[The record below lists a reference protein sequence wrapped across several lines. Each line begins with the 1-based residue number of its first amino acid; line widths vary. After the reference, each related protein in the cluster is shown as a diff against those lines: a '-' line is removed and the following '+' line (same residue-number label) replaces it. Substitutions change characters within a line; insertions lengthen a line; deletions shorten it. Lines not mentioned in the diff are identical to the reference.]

1 MLAMLIIH
9 VEGGD
14 VNFIDS
20 ERLELMQTFE
30 WTAEERANFAVIFS

>member
-1 MLAMLIIH
+1 MLIIH

-20 ERLELMQTFE
+20 DRLELIRGFE
-30 WTAEERANFAVIFS
+30 WTAEERANFAISLS